1 MRKTAKKNVTTE
13 VIKKHIYD
21 NIKEYAIAS
30 ILFII
35 GIILGVIFINNANDL
50 QITQI
55 TNYLSNFSGSLK
67 TDYEIDNSELL
78 KNSVRDNAILAIVMW
93 FVGSTVIG
101 LPIIFGIVIFRGFC
115 MGYAISSTIIT
126 FGLGKG
132 IIFVVCSLLLQNL
145 IFIPALLALAVTG
158 IKVYKSI
165 VKDKRKEN
173 IKLEI
178 IRHTLF
184 SIIILF
190 LLLISALIET
200 YISTNLLKL
209 AINYI

>member
-1 MRKTAKKNVTTE
+1 
-13 VIKKHIYD
+13 
-21 NIKEYAIAS
+21 
-30 ILFII
+30 
-35 GIILGVIFINNANDL
+35 
-50 QITQI
+50 
-55 TNYLSNFSGSLK
+55 
-67 TDYEIDNSELL
+67 
-78 KNSVRDNAILAIVMW
+78 
-93 FVGSTVIG
+93 
-101 LPIIFGIVIFRGFC
+101 
-115 MGYAISSTIIT
+115 MGHAISSTIIT